1 MKYRVITEQEA
12 WEIIASEPSRLPLRQ
27 LTETGKR
34 SIAEFVA
41 GWAKHPERHNLD
53 AWYDRAT
60 EALENALQGE
70 SAVLEMSRFDS
81 ESGNTETLSIGS
93 DDYEWHLYIEDEQ

>member
-1 MKYRVITEQEA
+1 MR
-12 WEIIASEPSRLPLRQ
+12 
-27 LTETGKR
+27 
-34 SIAEFVA
+34 
-41 GWAKHPERHNLD
+41 
-53 AWYDRAT
+53 RAT

-81 ESGNTETLSIGS
+81 ASGNTETLSIGS